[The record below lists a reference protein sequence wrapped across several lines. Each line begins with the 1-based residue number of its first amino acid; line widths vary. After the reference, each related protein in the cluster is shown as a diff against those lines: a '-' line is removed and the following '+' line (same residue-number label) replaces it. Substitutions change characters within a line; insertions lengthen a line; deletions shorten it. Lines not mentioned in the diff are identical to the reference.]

1 MRIVIASRS
10 RVFPTPITGP
20 NRLSKRANNMS
31 LLEMATGEFGSFFND
46 ERFLWIG
53 PFEKELQFGFPGSA

>member
-1 MRIVIASRS
+1 M
-10 RVFPTPITGP
+10 G
-20 NRLSKRANNMS
+20 